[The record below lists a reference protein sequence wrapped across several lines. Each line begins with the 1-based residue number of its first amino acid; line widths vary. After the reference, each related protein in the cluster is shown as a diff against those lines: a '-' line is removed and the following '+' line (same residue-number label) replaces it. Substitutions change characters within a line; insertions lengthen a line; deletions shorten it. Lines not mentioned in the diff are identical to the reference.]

1 MNTTDQIPP
10 HQQRVIDE
18 RNKLETKVA
27 KLSDFIDR
35 NPAFRNI
42 SSQEQGLLRIQAD
55 LMRQYLSI
63 LNQRIALFNLPT
75 V

>member
-1 MNTTDQIPP
+1 MNTTTQIPP

-18 RNKLETKVA
+18 RNELEAKVA
-27 KLSDFIDR
+27 KLSDFIDS
-35 NPAFRNI
+35 NPIFQ
-42 SSQEQGLLRIQAD
+42 SLSTHEQGLLRIQAD

-75 V
+75 T